1 MASQNFAG
9 ESMSVVLAD
18 TRELVYTSPVLT
30 QSVIHSLYVSNSD
43 PILDLT
49 VDIELEKSGALFK
62 YLGRNLPVPN
72 GGTLVFDKPITISAG
87 EKIHITANIA
97 AVDATISVLQVVA

>member
-9 ESMSVVLAD
+9 GSMSVVAPL
-18 TRELVYTSPVLT
+18 TRELVYASPALT

-43 PILDLT
+43 AVLDVS
-49 VDIELEKSGALFK
+49 VDLELEKTGAIFK

-72 GGTLVFDKPITISAG
+72 GGTLVFDKPITIEAG
-87 EKIHITANIA
+87 EKVHITATVASID
-97 AVDATISVLQVVA
+97 VTISVLQVVA